1 MSQLV
6 LSLIIKIRAFIERRA
21 LNCAI
26 ETDCQ
31 NFKTVDSLGCH
42 ARLILFKLFFFFQI
56 LRKIRTVAALNVA
69 LFALECDLIVGDVVC
84 TQICLSLLRVVRC
97 RLAVCIFTFF
107 LCHVTTEP

>member
-42 ARLILFKLFFFFQI
+42 ALFYLSYFFF
-56 LRKIRTVAALNVA
+56 LSNSTKIRTVAALNVA